1 MRVIDVGLRE
11 GYEYTV
17 RDTFWTLPNVIT
29 LARFALIPV
38 FVWLTA
44 TEQYLAAF
52 WVLAALSSTDWV
64 DGFVARRWDMISTT
78 GTWLDPLADRLSMII
93 VAATLVLT
101 GVAPDWIVWAIV
113 VPDLVLSTVS
123 LALFRGSPELDVSVL
138 GKVRTALLLV
148 AAPVLLLGNV
158 PSLTDTAWGSAGLW
172 LLSLGAIAH
181 MLAAADYLRRFRA
194 KAAELRARGIDPRD
208 RTAWSEQSAERRE
221 ASGTA
226 PAGEDGAGPQSVSGA
241 VHVARLSRS
250 EPPEGRHPRGA
261 GDGGRGPKTTHHPG
275 APSS

>member
-17 RDTFWTLPNVIT
+17 RDDFWTLPNVIT

-52 WVLAALSSTDWV
+52 WVLAVLSTTDWV
-64 DGFVARRWDMISTT
+64 DGFVARRFDMISTT
-78 GTWLDPLADRLSMII
+78 GKWLDPLADRLAMII

-113 VPDLVLSTVS
+113 LPDLVLTVVS
-123 LALFRGSPELDVSVL
+123 LAMFRGSPELDVSVL

-158 PSLTDTAWGSAGLW
+158 PGLTDTAWGSAGIW
-172 LLSLGAIAH
+172 LLSLGAFAH
-181 MLAAADYLRRFRA
+181 MLAAADYLRRFA
-194 KAAELRARGIDPRD
+194 HKSGALRSRGIDPRD
-208 RTAWSEQSAERRE
+208 REAWAQDRAERRE
-221 ASGTA
+221 AA
-226 PAGEDGAGPQSVSGA
+226 LAE
-241 VHVARLSRS
+241 
-250 EPPEGRHPRGA
+250 
-261 GDGGRGPKTTHHPG
+261 
-275 APSS
+275 

>member
-17 RDTFWTLPNVIT
+17 RDDFWTLPNVIT

-52 WVLAALSSTDWV
+52 WVLAVLSTTDWV
-64 DGFVARRWDMISTT
+64 DGFVARRFDMISTT
-78 GTWLDPLADRLSMII
+78 GKWLDPLADRLAMII

-113 VPDLVLSTVS
+113 LPDLVLTVVS
-123 LALFRGSPELDVSVL
+123 LAMFRGSPELDVSVL

-158 PSLTDTAWGSAGLW
+158 PGLTDTAWGSAGIW

-181 MLAAADYLRRFRA
+181 MLAAADYLRRFA
-194 KAAELRARGIDPRD
+194 HKSGALRSRGIDPRD
-208 RTAWSEQSAERRE
+208 REAWAQDRAERRE
-221 ASGTA
+221 AA
-226 PAGEDGAGPQSVSGA
+226 LAE
-241 VHVARLSRS
+241 
-250 EPPEGRHPRGA
+250 
-261 GDGGRGPKTTHHPG
+261 
-275 APSS
+275 

>member
-17 RDTFWTLPNVIT
+17 RDTFWTVPNLIT

-44 TEQYLAAF
+44 TGQYLAAF
-52 WVLAALSSTDWV
+52 WVLAVLSTTDWV
-64 DGFVARRWDMISTT
+64 DGYVARRFDMISTA
-78 GTWLDPLADRLSMII
+78 GQWLDPLADRLSMII
-93 VAATLVLT
+93 VAATLVVT

-113 VPDLVLSTVS
+113 VPDLVLIAIS
-123 LALFRGSPELDVSVL
+123 LLLFRGSPELDVSVL

-158 PSLTDTAWGSAGLW
+158 PGLTDTAWGSAGTW

-181 MLAAADYLRRFRA
+181 MLAAVDYLRRFAA
-194 KAAELRARGIDPRD
+194 KAGALRAAGIDPRD
-208 RTAWSEQSAERRE
+208 RAAWTQDARAEDARSQG
-221 ASGTA
+221 ADCY
-226 PAGEDGAGPQSVSGA
+226 AGRV
-241 VHVARLSRS
+241 
-250 EPPEGRHPRGA
+250 
-261 GDGGRGPKTTHHPG
+261 
-275 APSS
+275 

>member
-17 RDTFWTLPNVIT
+17 RDDFWTLPNVIT

-52 WVLAALSSTDWV
+52 WVLAVLSTTDWV
-64 DGFVARRWDMISTT
+64 DGWVARRFDMISTT
-78 GTWLDPLADRLSMII
+78 GKWLDPLADRLSMII

-113 VPDLVLSTVS
+113 VPDLVLIAVS
-123 LALFRGSPELDVSVL
+123 LVMFRGSPELDVSVL

-158 PSLTDTAWGSAGLW
+158 PGLTDTAWGSAGAV

-181 MLAAADYLRRFRA
+181 MLAAADYLRRFVHKDRA
-194 KAAELRARGIDPRD
+194 LRARGIDPRD
-208 RTAWSEQSAERRE
+208 RDAWAADRAEKRTADRAEKP
-221 ASGTA
+221 AAA
-226 PAGEDGAGPQSVSGA
+226 PAE
-241 VHVARLSRS
+241 
-250 EPPEGRHPRGA
+250 
-261 GDGGRGPKTTHHPG
+261 
-275 APSS
+275 

>member
-17 RDTFWTLPNVIT
+17 RDTFWTVPNVVT
-29 LARFALIPV
+29 LLRFALIPV

-44 TEQYLAAF
+44 TGRYLAAF
-52 WVLAALSSTDWV
+52 WVLAVLSSTDWV
-64 DGFVARRWDMISTT
+64 DGWIARRFDMISSV
-78 GTWLDPLADRLSMII
+78 GKWLDPLADRLSMII

-113 VPDLVLSTVS
+113 LPDLVLTVVS
-123 LALFRGSPELDVSVL
+123 LLLFRGSPELEVTVL

-158 PSLTDTAWGSAGLW
+158 PGLTDTAWGSAGTW
-172 LLSLGAIAH
+172 LLSLGAVAH

-194 KAAELRARGIDPRD
+194 KAAGLRAAGIDPRE
-208 RTAWSEQSAERRE
+208 RAAWADDARR
-221 ASGTA
+221 
-226 PAGEDGAGPQSVSGA
+226 
-241 VHVARLSRS
+241 
-250 EPPEGRHPRGA
+250 
-261 GDGGRGPKTTHHPG
+261 
-275 APSS
+275 